1 MVLSEHGTVIST
13 LREVFED
20 VEKLPSMFGCHLLLF
35 LTQYLIVDSMEFSL
49 LSMPD
54 FNVAKLNFSESM
66 SFLM

>member
-1 MVLSEHGTVIST
+1 MLSEHGTVIST

-20 VEKLPSMFGCHLLLF
+20 VEKAPFNVRMSSFIVF
-35 LTQYLIVDSMEFSL
+35 NSVLIVDSMEFSL

-54 FNVAKLNFSESM
+54 FHVAKLNFSESM

>member
-1 MVLSEHGTVIST
+1 MVLSEHGTVISI

-20 VEKLPSMFGCHLLLF
+20 VEKALF
-35 LTQYLIVDSMEFSL
+35 NVQMSSFIVFNSVLIVDSMEFSL

-66 SFLM
+66 SPLM